1 VSKNSQMPPSGIGAP
16 LVVIEPNR
24 QMQQLLRAML
34 MNYGLRSVRVFAET
48 ESAITSML
56 NDPPSMVLLDWDA
69 GPYGGRNLLKLI
81 RHQKMYPLCLIP
93 IIVMFA
99 EARSRAVESALRL
112 GAQAALVKPISP
124 RTLIQYIDWV
134 AADQRPLKL
143 AGERYVVEGVA
154 EQLDLESEKR
164 EQLSEAREY
173 QAQQLAEMDSI
184 QDDVDRIL
192 TSTF

>member
-1 VSKNSQMPPSGIGAP
+1 M
-16 LVVIEPNR
+16 VVIEPNR

-34 MNYGLRSVRVFAET
+34 MNYGLRSVRVFSET
-48 ESAITSML
+48 ESAVTSML
-56 NDPPSMVLLDWDA
+56 NDPPAMVLLDWDA

-81 RHQKMYPLCLIP
+81 RHQKMYPLCLLP
-93 IIVMFA
+93 IIVLFA

-124 RTLIQYIDWV
+124 RSLIQYIDWV
-134 AADQRPLKL
+134 AADERPLKL
-143 AGERYVVEGVA
+143 AGERYVVAGVA
-154 EQLDLESEKR
+154 EQLDQENEKR
-164 EQLSEAREY
+164 EQLTEAREY
-173 QAQQLAEMDSI
+173 QAQQVAEMDSI